1 LPVEATDLSQ
11 VVCYDYV
18 DREPV
23 RISEKGR
30 TANDNIVILP
40 NRQTVVRVIREVGA
54 DVTIG
59 LGGTPG
65 ETKLKLDSEVVTAT
79 STSSISPS
87 ITKYSTVK
95 YTVFQARFVPR
106 TPGFVPLT
114 LTTNKP
120 REQPAESKPQPA
132 KSKPQPAE
140 SKPQPAESK
149 PQPAESKPQ
158 PAESKPQPA

>member
-1 LPVEATDLSQ
+1 MRWTFALVLVVGFGTAAKAAPNDDGVIAESDKLENIDSARDISRSDARKLCLRLPVEATDLSQ

-59 LGGTPG
+59 LGGGLPARP
-65 ETKLKLDSEVVTAT
+65 S
-79 STSSISPS
+79 SSSIARSSRPPARVASRRPS
-87 ITKYSTVK
+87 RSI
-95 YTVFQARFVPR
+95 QR
-106 TPGFVPLT
+106 
-114 LTTNKP
+114 
-120 REQPAESKPQPA
+120 
-132 KSKPQPAE
+132 
-140 SKPQPAESK
+140 
-149 PQPAESKPQ
+149 
-158 PAESKPQPA
+158 